1 MLDALEKKYIHS
13 GQLFVAVRP
22 TVIHTVLGSC
32 VAVCLY
38 DSKMQISGMNH
49 YLLPL
54 WNNDGLASPK
64 YGNIAIGKLI
74 EAMEAVG
81 CERRNMIAKVFG
93 GASPNNFCSSSAVL
107 VGQKNIDIAYSILA
121 DYRIKITASD
131 LGGIN
136 GRKITMNSINGK
148 VILKYAQKTD
158 FLV

>member
-1 MLDALEKKYIHS
+1 MQGDSEKKYIHS

-38 DSKMQISGMNH
+38 DSIMKISGMNH

-64 YGNIAIGKLI
+64 YGNIAIVKLI

-81 CERRNMIAKVFG
+81 CERRNIIAKVFG
-93 GASPNNFCSSSAVL
+93 GASPNNFCSSSSIL
-107 VGQKNIDIAYSILA
+107 VGQKNIDIALSILG
-121 DYRIKITASD
+121 DYRIKITGSD
-131 LGGIN
+131 LAGIN
-136 GRKITMNSINGK
+136 GRKITMESMTGK
-148 VILKYAQKTD
+148 IILKYAQKSD
-158 FLV
+158 F